1 MTVNRFLNTLYGFA
15 GLSTMLYGTSKYIVA
30 PMVDSL
36 TAARVDLAE
45 TAKDDLEKLVNKL
58 EGVVSEIPVIVTKKT
73 DERYKDDSE
82 SVSEY
87 DDPTELFHR
96 DVGVQTSPPLSPT
109 FSPSSSAESNPSSTS
124 QTETQLRS
132 LSRLT
137 SQIRSLE
144 QDFKG
149 QQKGFEDIHAVL
161 GVFKDELDE
170 IRYPTHDFVGG
181 GYSYGAASREPDDE
195 IRKMKEGIRRV
206 KGVLLSARSFPVVK

>member
-1 MTVNRFLNTLYGFA
+1 MVENL
-15 GLSTMLYGTSKYIVA
+15 TS
-30 PMVDSL
+30 
-36 TAARVDLAE
+36 ARIDLAE

-58 EGVVSEIPVIVTKKT
+58 EGVVSEIPVVVTKKAE
-73 DERYKDDSE
+73 ERYKDDSDRDG

-96 DVGVQTSPPLSPT
+96 DIGVQTSPPLSPT
-109 FSPSSSAESNPSSTS
+109 FSPTSPSASNPASTS
-124 QTETQLRS
+124 QTESQLRS

-137 SQIRSLE
+137 SQIQSLDT
-144 QDFKG
+144 DFKG
-149 QQKGFEDIHAVL
+149 QQEGYEDIRAVL

-195 IRKMKEGIRRV
+195 IRRMKEGIRRV